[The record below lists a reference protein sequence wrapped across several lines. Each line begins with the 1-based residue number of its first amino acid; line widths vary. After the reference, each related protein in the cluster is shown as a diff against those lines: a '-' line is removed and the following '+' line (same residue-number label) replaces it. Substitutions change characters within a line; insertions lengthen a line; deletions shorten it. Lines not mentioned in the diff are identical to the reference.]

1 MSHTQIS
8 SEWVTYLKRKLV
20 LCQWDIFILK
30 DLLTKL
36 NIDNLELVGG
46 DILLLKVLGVCVC
59 VNIFIVFVFQ

>member
-8 SEWVTYLKRKLV
+8 SEWVTYLKRKLG

-46 DILLLKVLGVCVC
+46 DILLLKVLGVCV
-59 VNIFIVFVFQ
+59 NIFIVFVFQ